1 MERKNNKSS
10 ERKFVRKDGD
20 EAKGGSRR
28 DGNSATRG
36 ITRGSIPKD
45 TVIDYKNIAFLQK
58 CLTERG
64 KIVSRRISGADAK
77 QARLISIAVKRAR
90 YLGLLAVGSSK
101 RK

>member
-1 MERKNNKSS
+1 MERQNSKNSG

-20 EAKGGSRR
+20 DKEKGGRR
-28 DGNSATRG
+28 GAGRG
-36 ITRGSIPKD
+36 VTRGSIPKG
-45 TVIDYKNIAFLQK
+45 TEIDYKNIAFLQK

-64 KIVSRRISGADAK
+64 KIISRRLSGADAK
-77 QARLISIAVKRAR
+77 QARLISVAVKRAR

>member
-1 MERKNNKSS
+1 MERKNSKQG

-20 EAKGGSRR
+20 EAKGGRR
-28 DGNSATRG
+28 GGSAGRG

-45 TVIDYKNIAFLQK
+45 TVIEYKNIAFLQK

-77 QARLISIAVKRAR
+77 QARLISVAVKRAR